1 MMVEPAVLA
10 SGAVQLSA
18 PPPSTDQTE
27 STRLRL
33 AFLRLMVISLF
44 VLLVARLWFLQV
56 MAGEQYA
63 EAAEGNA
70 VRTLRVEAPRGRLL
84 DRHGKPIVRNRY
96 AQVVSVQ
103 PGEIPAERKQAVL
116 SDLADLLGIPLSELQ
131 KRMEGSR
138 VGPFRPRPV
147 AVDVPMDIV
156 FYIHENASTRFP
168 GVYAE
173 RLPLRDYPYG
183 TLAAHVVGHL
193 GEISAGQLAEPD
205 FKDYRSGDVVG
216 WTGVERAYERALRG
230 VEGRRQM
237 LVNAAGK
244 VLGNFP
250 EEPPK
255 PGGDVQLTIDLQ
267 AQQRVE
273 EALANGIAV
282 ARRQYD
288 QERGRGRGGLF
299 KAPAGAAVVLDPRD
313 GEIVAMASSP
323 TYSPAE
329 FVGGVSQQYW
339 SWLQNKDNAFPLINR
354 AIQASYPPGSVFKVV
369 STAAALQGGYMSQSA
384 QRNCPAS
391 YEWNG
396 SVYRNWRR
404 HDSGSMDLA
413 TALEQS
419 CDTIFY
425 QLARSMWQDEQ
436 ATPKGQPVTERLATQ
451 ARGWGLGER
460 TGIDL
465 PGERPG
471 VVPGRAWKRG
481 FWEQA
486 RDGYCVQA
494 QRPDL
499 GDYARRLYADL
510 CSPRGAVWRGGD
522 EVNMAI
528 GQGDVQ
534 TTPLQVANL
543 FAGIAN
549 QGTIMRPHVVKE
561 IIHRD
566 GAREPAK
573 PEPLA
578 ILPVSSGN
586 LSYIQSGLIRVT
598 GPNGTAGGVFDGFG
612 IPIAGKTGTAEFGK
626 SKQPFAWF
634 AGYNTQ
640 PVNGAQY
647 VVVVM
652 IEEGGGGSQTAAP
665 VVRRIFEDLFG
676 LEQTTI
682 APGVATD

>member
-1 MMVEPAVLA
+1 VLTSVAVHF
-10 SGAVQLSA
+10 S
-18 PPPSTDQTE
+18 PPPVSADQTE

-33 AFLRLMVISLF
+33 AFLGLMVVSLF
-44 VLLVARLWFLQV
+44 VLLIARLWFLQV

-63 EAAEGNA
+63 AAAEGNA
-70 VRTLRVEAPRGRLL
+70 VRTLSVEPPRGRLL
-84 DRHGKPIVRNRY
+84 DRDGEPIVRNRY
-96 AQVVSVQ
+96 AQVISVQ
-103 PGEIPAERKQAVL
+103 PGEIPPERKQAVL
-116 SDLADLLGIPLSELQ
+116 SDLADLLGISVAELQ
-131 KRMEGSR
+131 ARMQRSR

-147 AVDVPMDIV
+147 AIDVPTDIV

-173 RLPLRDYPYG
+173 RLPLREYPYG
-183 TLAAHVVGHL
+183 TLAAHLVGHL
-193 GEISAGQLAEPD
+193 GEISADQLSEPQ

-216 WTGVERAYERALRG
+216 WTGVERAYEPVLRG
-230 VEGRRQM
+230 VKGRRQV

-244 VLGNFP
+244 VLGNFT

-267 AQQRVE
+267 AQEQVE
-273 EALANGIAV
+273 QALARGIEV
-282 ARRQYD
+282 AQRQHD
-288 QERGRGRGGLF
+288 KEEGPGRGGLF
-299 KAPAGAAVVLDPRD
+299 KAPAGAAVVLDPRN
-313 GEIVAMASSP
+313 GEVIAMASFP

-339 SWLQNKDNAFPLINR
+339 NWLQDKENAYPLINR
-354 AIQASYPPGSVFKVV
+354 VIQASYPPGSVFKVV
-369 STAAALQGGYMSQSA
+369 STAAALQGGYVSRSSQLP
-384 QRNCPAS
+384 CPAS
-391 YEWNG
+391 FEWNG
-396 SVYRNWRR
+396 SIYRNWQRR
-404 HDSGSMDLA
+404 DSGSMDLA

-436 ATPKGQPVTERLATQ
+436 ATPRGQPVSERLADQ
-451 ARGWGLGER
+451 ARRWGLGR
-460 TGIDL
+460 DTGIDL

-471 VVPGRAWKRG
+471 VVPGREWKHE
-481 FWEQA
+481 FWKQA

-499 GDYARRLYADL
+499 GSYTRRLYTEL

-549 QGTIMRPHVVKE
+549 QGTIMRPHVVRQ
-561 IIHRD
+561 IVHRN
-566 GAREPAK
+566 GTREAVK
-573 PEPLA
+573 PKPLVT
-578 ILPVSSGN
+578 LPISSGD
-586 LSYIQSGLIRVT
+586 LDYMEAGLARVT
-598 GPNGTAGGVFDGFG
+598 GPNGTAGAVFNGFG

-634 AGYNTQ
+634 VGYNTV

-647 VVVVM
+647 VAVVM
-652 IEEGGGGSQTAAP
+652 VEEGGGGSQTAAP
-665 VVRRIFEDLFG
+665 IVRHIFEDLFG
-676 LEQTTI
+676 LKETAI
-682 APGVATD
+682 APGTATD